1 MRAMMSLFSAVP
13 IISMTSH
20 ELSEAQIGALLD
32 LFYTRLRAD
41 PQLGPVFASAIAD
54 DEWPAHMAVIQDFWS
69 AVMLKSGRYKGN
81 PFEVHKAVAGIS
93 PELFARWLTLFDE
106 ACREMLAP
114 DLAAAMHGR
123 AVQIADSLKAGL
135 FFRPASAV

>member
-1 MRAMMSLFSAVP
+1 MIP
-13 IISMTSH
+13 MTPL

-32 LFYTRLRAD
+32 LFYTKVRAD
-41 PQLGPVFASAIAD
+41 PELGPVFGRAIAD
-54 DEWPAHMAVIQDFWS
+54 EEWPPHMAVIRDFWS
-69 AVMLKSGRYKGN
+69 SVMLKSGRYRGN
-81 PFEVHKAVAGIS
+81 PLQVHKKIEGVS
-93 PELFARWLTLFDE
+93 PELFQRWLALFDE

-114 DLAAAMHGR
+114 DIAEAMHGR

>member
-1 MRAMMSLFSAVP
+1 MSV
-13 IISMTSH
+13 TH
-20 ELSEAQIGALLD
+20 TELSEEQIGLLLD
-32 LFYTRLRAD
+32 LFYTKVSAD
-41 PQLGPVFASAIAD
+41 PELGPIFARAIAD

-69 AVMLKSGRYKGN
+69 AVMLKSGRYRGN
-81 PFEVHKAVAGIS
+81 PLQVHKEIEGVS

-123 AVQIADSLKAGL
+123 AVQIAESLKAGL